1 MTLAAAPHFTAF
13 GRYEI
18 VRKLGRSMSDV
29 YLARDPAIGRLV
41 VLKIVEQC
49 ADAWTA
55 AIAEAER
62 RGAAI
67 QQQLHAIDPRV
78 LEIYDVGDQNGSFYI
93 AMQYAEG
100 CSVAELIAEKGRL
113 DAAQACG
120 IAAEICNQ
128 LVSLHSFEAE
138 IDRKKLAVVHGDI
151 KPSNIQIGPDSEI
164 RLLDF
169 GIAKAI

>member
-29 YLARDPAIGRLV
+29 YLARDPVPGRLV

-49 ADAWTA
+49 SSAWSD

-78 LEIYDVGDQNGSFYI
+78 LEIYDVGEQNGSFYI
-93 AMQYAEG
+93 AMQYVEG
-100 CSVAELIAEKGRL
+100 RSVAELIAESGRL
-113 DAAQACG
+113 HAMQAG
-120 IAAEICNQ
+120 RIAAEICSQ

-138 IDRKKLAVVHGDI
+138 IDRRK
-151 KPSNIQIGPDSEI
+151 
-164 RLLDF
+164 R
-169 GIAKAI
+169 